1 MLYVILNAAMS
12 IDGKISSRS
21 NDSSFSS
28 KMDLVRVH
36 KLRASVDGIVI
47 GISTVLEDNPMLNVR
62 YFSTGT
68 KNPARIIIDSKA
80 RIPLNTRIIR
90 SSMEIP
96 TIIAATPK
104 ASSKKIKA
112 LEKAGARVLFSGKGK
127 VDIKNLFE
135 VLESL
140 NIKKILVE
148 GGGEIN
154 WSVLKLGL
162 ADELIVTIS
171 PVVIG
176 GRDAKTLVEGEGMAN
191 ITNGIKMKLSKTV
204 IQNKNEIVLY
214 YKLR

>member
-1 MLYVILNAAMS
+1 MYVILNAAMS

-62 YFSTGT
+62 YFSAGT

-80 RIPLNTRIIR
+80 RIPLNSRIIR
-90 SSMEIP
+90 SSKKIQ
-96 TIIAATPK
+96 TIIATTHN
-104 ASSKKIKA
+104 ASSKKIKE
-112 LEKAGARVLFSGKGK
+112 LEKVGAQVLFSGKGK
-127 VDIKNLFE
+127 VNIKNLFQ
-135 VLESL
+135 VLERQDF
-140 NIKKILVE
+140 KKILVE

-176 GRDAKTLVEGEGMAN
+176 GRDSKTLVEGEGIAN

>member
-80 RIPLNTRIIR
+80 RIPLNSRIIR
-90 SSMEIP
+90 SSKKIQ
-96 TIIAATPK
+96 TIIATTHN
-104 ASSKKIKA
+104 ASSKKIKE
-112 LEKAGARVLFSGKGK
+112 LEKVGAQVLFSGKGK
-127 VDIKNLFE
+127 VNIKNLFQ

-140 NIKKILVE
+140 DFKKILVE

-176 GRDAKTLVEGEGMAN
+176 GRDSKTLVEGEGIAN